1 MTVYSVDKL
10 MAQARRLAVDYRN
23 ATGKTL
29 ALSAE
34 IARHDACSILDLDPV
49 DQPDAGHDAI
59 GREGALQGLRL
70 QVKGRAIFDDNRSGH
85 RLGQLKFNQEW
96 DGVVLLLM
104 DAEFEPNEIYFADR
118 DAIQAAMDDPSA
130 SKRLSRG
137 ALSVARFKIIGEMVW
152 NRQQGLLDD
161 NDWSNRKTV

>member
-29 ALSAE
+29 ALSTE
-34 IARHDACSILDLDPV
+34 IARHDACRILDLDLAE
-49 DQPDAGHDAI
+49 QPDLGHDAV
-59 GREGALQGLRL
+59 GRRGALEGLKL
-70 QVKGRAIFDDNRSGH
+70 QIKGRAIFDESRSGH

-96 DGVVLLLM
+96 DGVVMLLM
-104 DAEFEPNEIYFADR
+104 DAEFEPTEIYFAGR
-118 DAIQAAMDDPSA
+118 EEISDAINDPSA

-137 ALSVARFKIIGEMVW
+137 ALSVARFKIIGDMVW
-152 NRQQGLLDD
+152 NRDQGLWDGD
-161 NDWSNRKTV
+161 AWSNR